1 MFVRFSDFLNMPL
14 VKLHKKG
21 QLTLPVGLR
30 KQARIGDGD
39 LLEAR
44 IERGRITLTPKS
56 LVDRQI
62 AESERDYKE
71 GRYYGPFDTA
81 EEMIASLEHELKKRA
96 KKKGARK

>member
-1 MFVRFSDFLNMPL
+1 MPI

-21 QLTLPVGLR
+21 QLTLPVALR
-30 KQARIGDGD
+30 RQARIADGD
-39 LLEAR
+39 VLDAR
-44 IERGRITLTPKS
+44 IERGRITLTPQS

-81 EEMIASLEHELKKRA
+81 EEMIASLENELKKRA

>member
-1 MFVRFSDFLNMPL
+1 MPL
-14 VKLHKKG
+14 VRLHKKG

-39 LLEAR
+39 LLDAR

-62 AESERDYKE
+62 AESERDYQE
-71 GRYYGPFDTA
+71 GRHYGPFDTA
-81 EEMIASLEHELKKRA
+81 EEMIASLQHEMKKRA

>member
-1 MFVRFSDFLNMPL
+1 MPI

-21 QLTLPVGLR
+21 QVTLPIGLR
-30 KQARIGDGD
+30 KQARIAEGD
-39 LLEAR
+39 LLDAR

-71 GRYYGPFDTA
+71 GRYYGPFGTA
-81 EEMIASLEHELKKRA
+81 EEMIASLQHELKKRA
-96 KKKGARK
+96 RKKRRLG

>member
-1 MFVRFSDFLNMPL
+1 MPL
-14 VKLHKKG
+14 VRLHKKG

-39 LLEAR
+39 LLDAR
-44 IERGRITLTPKS
+44 IERGRITLTPQS

-62 AESERDYKE
+62 AESERDYKG
-71 GRYYGPFDTA
+71 GRSYGPFDTA
-81 EEMIASLEHELKKRA
+81 EEMIASLQHEMKKRA

>member
-1 MFVRFSDFLNMPL
+1 M
-14 VKLHKKG
+14 KLHKKG
-21 QLTLPVGLR
+21 QLTLPVALR
-30 KQARIGDGD
+30 RQARIADGD
-39 LLEAR
+39 VLDAR
-44 IERGRITLTPKS
+44 IERGRITLTPQS

-81 EEMIASLEHELKKRA
+81 EEMIASLENELKKRA